1 MSNTEYLKRLKE
13 LLKLEKASLKLQED
27 RRDNLLGE
35 VGVIQDYIKN
45 SENVINNIMGKIKE
59 EEANECLRY

>member
-1 MSNTEYLKRLKE
+1 MPNTEYLKRLKE

-35 VGVIQDYIKN
+35 VSVIQDYIKN